1 MVRSMYSGVSG
12 MRTHQTRMDTIGNNI
27 ANVNTYGFKSARTT
41 FRDIY
46 YQNVK
51 SASAP
56 TAGQGGSNPSQVGYG
71 SQVGSVDL
79 MMGRSTFSMTDQTM
93 DVAIDGD
100 GFLQVMDAAGN
111 IYYTRAG
118 ILNFDSVGNLVDMQ
132 GNYVLGVNG
141 DPTGRAPGSERITVA
156 LPNVNPTPASMT
168 ETLNGI
174 PYSITA
180 TNNSKE
186 GNVNF
191 NFSSDTTLTD
201 GVPAAA
207 TISSTGIVI
216 TFNANEQFRSMA
228 DVNNAINNAIIAAN
242 GGKEHPAGR
251 FTMAVTDPAKDPFA
265 AANLPPEGF
274 LTGAQ
279 LASTDY
285 NVQYG
290 KVGFTSTGSY
300 FGGITPS
307 GKVGSTFS
315 GNGALGDYQATYT
328 AGTPAVWNVSM
339 TVGGVTY
346 SGSIDSNKTTSGKFN
361 LYRVPNTDDNDFI
374 EMNRPSFEGITNA
387 WKSDAQLKGDKAE
400 YKLAYPT
407 ALNPGEK
414 VSIAGKEITLTAAAL
429 ADQLT
434 EIVNAINNDSRF
446 DYTAQLVGGDIQITK
461 KTSGQMVTPPTYTV
475 NTNPGG
481 ITTVNAGTDDETLV
495 TGGSFANA
503 YVAPP
508 GGTAK
513 YQRLSGTST
522 PSGKSYALGLS
533 SKALTLKNGTAG
545 GPQGLA
551 DMTGITISP
560 NGVIVGLDSQGK
572 EVYIGRIDIAT
583 FANQNGLQESGS
595 SKFSVSQNSGA
606 AKLTQ
611 PGDAGAGKLV
621 GGTLELSNVDLSR
634 EFSDMITT
642 QRGYQANSRII
653 TVSDTM
659 LEELINLKR

>member
-79 MMGRSTFSMTDQTM
+79 MMSRSTFSMTDQTM
-93 DVAIDGD
+93 DVAVDGD
-100 GFLQVMDAAGN
+100 GFLQVMDGAGN

-118 ILNFDSVGNLVDMQ
+118 MLNFDAVGNLVDMQ

-141 DPTGRAPGSERITVA
+141 DPTGRAPGSERISVS
-156 LPNVNPTPASMT
+156 LPNVNPTAGSVEETINGVPFRISAS
-168 ETLNGI
+168 
-174 PYSITA
+174 
-180 TNNSKE
+180 NNTKD

-191 NFSSDTTLTD
+191 NFSSDTSLTD
-201 GVPAAA
+201 GVPAVAS
-207 TISSTGIVI
+207 ISSTGIVV
-216 TFNANEQFRSMA
+216 TFNANETFRTMA
-228 DVNNAINNAIIAAN
+228 DVNAAINNAILAAN
-242 GGKEHPAGR
+242 GGQPHVGGQ
-251 FTMAVTDPAKDPFA
+251 FTLECTDPAKNPFS
-265 AANLPPEGF
+265 AANLPPEGY

-285 NVQYG
+285 NIQYG
-290 KVGFTSTGSY
+290 KVGFTSNTAY
-300 FGGITPS
+300 FGGIKPS
-307 GKVGSTFS
+307 GKVGTAYS
-315 GNGALGDYQATYT
+315 GDGALSNFQGSYT
-328 AGTPAVWNVSM
+328 AGTPNVWTFTMEVN
-339 TVGGVTY
+339 GVEY
-346 SGSIDSNKTTSGKFN
+346 RGEVDSNKSTSGKFN
-361 LYRVPNTDDNDFI
+361 MYRVGGDSNDYI
-374 EMNRPSFEGITNA
+374 EMDRPSFNSITTAWESDAMVPGTKASYGLVKPAAAITAGQSIVVAGITYNFDPTVTNLDDQWLAVRNA
-387 WKSDAQLKGDKAE
+387 IKNDPNSLYDAEIDAVSGELK
-400 YKLAYPT
+400 
-407 ALNPGEK
+407 
-414 VSIAGKEITLTAAAL
+414 LTAKKVGLQTPPVFTVAGAAG
-429 ADQLT
+429 T
-434 EIVNAINNDSRF
+434 INNPDNGS
-446 DYTAQLVGGDIQITK
+446 DNEPLQ
-461 KTSGQMVTPPTYTV
+461 
-475 NTNPGG
+475 
-481 ITTVNAGTDDETLV
+481 
-495 TGGSFANA
+495 TGKDFGNA
-503 YVAPP
+503 YAT
-508 GGTAK
+508 GK
-513 YQRLSGTST
+513 YQPLDGTSK

-533 SKALTLKNGTAG
+533 AKALTLKGGTAG

-551 DMTGITISP
+551 DMTGIAISG

-572 EVYIGRIDIAT
+572 EVYIGRIDLAT
-583 FANQNGLQESGS
+583 FANQSGLTQSGS
-595 SKFSVSQNSGA
+595 SKYQASQNSGV

-611 PGDAGAGKLV
+611 PGSDGAGKLV